1 MEQDKSLSYCINRDI
16 IDTPNGRIYE
26 YTYKFRCGL
35 HIENMEDVK
44 DDEFKQNIINGLV
57 SEFRINLNS
66 VVFGDPC
73 PIDKEFRET
82 PIPYSYG

>member
-1 MEQDKSLSYCINRDI
+1 
-16 IDTPNGRIYE
+16 
-26 YTYKFRCGL
+26 
-35 HIENMEDVK
+35 MEDVK

-82 PIPYSYG
+82 PIGEYYVERKKTPWWSNLISKSLNLTKNLC